1 MACLRNQWVNGFVM
15 MCAMKVLDFGF
26 EKGRELKHRE
36 AVDIPYLYL
45 IYATMIGLF
54 SYDNAV

>member
-1 MACLRNQWVNGFVM
+1 MSGWFCDDVCRESAGFR
-15 MCAMKVLDFGF
+15 F

-36 AVDIPYLYL
+36 AVDTPYLYL